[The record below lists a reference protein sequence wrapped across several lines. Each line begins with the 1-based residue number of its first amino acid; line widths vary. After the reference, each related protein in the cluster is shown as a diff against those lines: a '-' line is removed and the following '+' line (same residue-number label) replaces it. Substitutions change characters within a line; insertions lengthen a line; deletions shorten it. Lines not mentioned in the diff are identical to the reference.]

1 MRLLTFGFLYDM
13 TNHADGVAVT
23 AVEDAVQM
31 PWFVEALKRRE
42 SYDALLFLAHM
53 DYRDRLV
60 DVLHSAARAIV
71 GSHVPILFVTG
82 HSHIRAYRDLDSRA
96 ASFEAGHY
104 LDTVGFASFALD
116 GSARDSGANGS
127 TDGSTMATANGSAS
141 RSASGSASGIGS
153 GMAYGSASGSS
164 SSFEHVCIKA
174 NVAVMA
180 AAAGLDDPAL
190 LATPAGSALSSDIS
204 RAASSLGLDRQLGCS
219 PIKYLTYAPLNT
231 ADSLWGLYLYNVT
244 ATQAL
249 GGNSSRVVVESTGSL
264 RYDLYAGR
272 VTVNDLWTM
281 TPFADQFWRVSAAGV
296 SGEDLASI
304 SRELNAHG
312 ALSSTRGPQEHMR
325 AVSGGSVPAYASTSE
340 PLPGKVYEL
349 WTLSF
354 DLPAVVR
361 AFEAQTMRMASPKL
375 MLDGAN
381 TTSVWK
387 KWIERAWP
395 CHSPGMETRA
405 RELKTEE
412 LSV

>member
-13 TNHADGVAVT
+13 TDQADGVAVT

-82 HSHIRAYRDLDSRA
+82 HSHIRAYRDLDPRA

-116 GSARDSGANGS
+116 GSARAMNSAANGS
-127 TDGSTMATANGSAS
+127 TDGSTMATA
-141 RSASGSASGIGS
+141 SGSASGIAS
-153 GMAYGSASGSS
+153 GMAYGSAS
-164 SSFEHVCIKA
+164 SFAHVYIKA

-190 LATPAGSALSSDIS
+190 LATPAGSALSSNIS

-219 PIKYLTYAPLNT
+219 PTKYLTSEPLNT

-281 TPFADQFWRVSAAGV
+281 TPFADQFWRVSAVGV
-296 SGEDLASI
+296 SGEDLAAI

-312 ALSSTRGPQEHMR
+312 TLSSTRGPQEHMR
-325 AVSGGSVPAYASTSE
+325 AVSGGTLPAYASTSE

-354 DLPAVVR
+354 DRQAVIR
-361 AFEAQTMRMASPKL
+361 AFKAQTKRMASPKL

-381 TTSVWK
+381 TTSVWE

-395 CHSPGMETRA
+395 CHSPGMEMTRGDVGDQA
-405 RELKTEE
+405 RED
-412 LSV
+412 